1 MTESNRKRATPL
13 KRMVRGGLSKS
24 IEPTVDWPFVTPWT
38 VAYQAPP
45 SVGFS
50 RQEYWSGVPF
60 PSPGDLPDPGI
71 EPKSPGLQADALP
84 SEPQGK
90 PLIVDYQERQSH
102 LKMREGEKPV
112 RTKAWRLEGVQ
123 QVQRREETPRV

>member
-50 RQEYWSGVPF
+50 RQEYWSG
-60 PSPGDLPDPGI
+60 LPLAIVHYLSRVDGG
-71 EPKSPGLQADALP
+71 SFNSHVALP
-84 SEPQGK
+84 PIKLLSSWDRITYPESPA
-90 PLIVDYQERQSH
+90 PLGGH
-102 LKMREGEKPV
+102 FP
-112 RTKAWRLEGVQ
+112 A
-123 QVQRREETPRV
+123 P